1 MSLPSINFPHFT
13 VSKILPGQNF
23 KGQGHSLRQNRKSNQ
38 GHTMTMH
45 TYNPKPMSLP
55 SINILYVIVSEIKP
69 GQAFMGQGHY
79 SKVIGQI
86 KVTP

>member
-1 MSLPSINFPHFT
+1 
-13 VSKILPGQNF
+13 
-23 KGQGHSLRQNRKSNQ
+23 
-38 GHTMTMH
+38 MTMH